1 MTQKFE
7 NALKTVEPQDTLT
20 GSVIPSA
27 YDIGL
32 DDMAELRTMIR
43 SQGGDAMYRALI
55 MAFRYG
61 FVMGNRATHSR
72 NIQRL

>member
-7 NALKTVEPQDTLT
+7 NALKTVEPQDASA

-27 YDIGL
+27 YDIDLEDMNGL
-32 DDMAELRTMIR
+32 YALTR
-43 SQGGDAMYRALI
+43 SNGNDGLYRALI

-72 NIQRL
+72 SIRRL